1 MLKGKNIS
9 LRNLKE
15 SDIDFL
21 QNIENNPILWE
32 FGSEQK
38 IYTKQE
44 LLSYIKNSNTPL
56 KTAKQYRFVVDYN
69 NTPIGFVDL
78 FNYKKKSASVGIII
92 NEKHQN
98 KGFAKESLKLLS
110 DYCFNVLGLNQL
122 SCSVGKDNVKSN
134 KLFLSASYKFLKA
147 ENKLNFYIFE
157 QQ

>member
-9 LRNLKE
+9 LRNLKK

-21 QNIENNPILWE
+21 QNIENNPNLWE

-44 LLSYIKNSNTPL
+44 LLSYIKKSKTNL
-56 KTAKQYRFVVDYN
+56 KIAKQYRFVVDYN

-78 FNYKKKSASVGIII
+78 FNYKEKSASVGIII
-92 NEKHQN
+92 KEKYQN
-98 KGFAKESLKLLS
+98 KGFANESLKLLS
-110 DYCFNVLGLNQL
+110 DYCFTALGLNQL
-122 SCSVGKDNVKSN
+122 SCSVAKDNVKSN
-134 KLFLSASYKFLKA
+134 KLFLSASYKFLKE

>member
-21 QNIENNPILWE
+21 QKIENNPTLWE

-44 LLSYIKNSNTPL
+44 LLSYIKNSKTPL
-56 KTAKQYRFVVDYN
+56 KIAKQYRFVVDYN

-78 FNYKKKSASVGIII
+78 FNYKKRSASVGIII

-110 DYCFNVLGLNQL
+110 DYCFNVFGLNQL

-134 KLFLSASYKFLKA
+134 KLFLSASYKFLKE

>member
-21 QNIENNPILWE
+21 QKIENNPTLWE

-38 IYTKQE
+38 VYTKQE
-44 LLSYIKNSNTPL
+44 LLSYIKNSKTPL

-110 DYCFNVLGLNQL
+110 DYCFNVFGLNQL

-134 KLFLSASYKFLKA
+134 KLFLSASYKFLKE

>member
-21 QNIENNPILWE
+21 QKIENNPTLWE

-44 LLSYIKNSNTPL
+44 LLSYIKNSKTPL

-110 DYCFNVLGLNQL
+110 DYCFNVFGLNQL
-122 SCSVGKDNVKSN
+122 SCSVGKDNLKSN
-134 KLFLSASYKFLKA
+134 KLFLSASYKFLKE

>member
-21 QNIENNPILWE
+21 QKIENNPTLWE

-44 LLSYIKNSNTPL
+44 LLSYIKNSKTPL
-56 KTAKQYRFVVDYN
+56 KIAKQYRFVVDYN

-110 DYCFNVLGLNQL
+110 YYCFNVFGLNQL

-134 KLFLSASYKFLKA
+134 KLFLSASYKFLRE

>member
-1 MLKGKNIS
+1 MLKGKNIY

-38 IYTKQE
+38 IYTKKE
-44 LLSYIKNSNTPL
+44 LLSYIKKSKTNL
-56 KTAKQYRFVVDYN
+56 KIAKQYRFVVDYN

>member
-21 QNIENNPILWE
+21 QKIENNPTLWE

-44 LLSYIKNSNTPL
+44 LLSYIKNSKTPL
-56 KTAKQYRFVVDYN
+56 KIAKQYRFVVDYN

-110 DYCFNVLGLNQL
+110 DYCFNVFGLNQL

-134 KLFLSASYKFLKA
+134 KLFLSASYKFLKE

>member
-21 QNIENNPILWE
+21 QKIENNPTLWE

-92 NEKHQN
+92 NEKNQN

-122 SCSVGKDNVKSN
+122 SCNVGKDNVISN
-134 KLFLSASYKFLKA
+134 KLFLSSSYKFLKE

-157 QQ
+157 E

>member
-21 QNIENNPILWE
+21 QKIENNPTLWE

-44 LLSYIKNSNTPL
+44 LLSYIKNSKTPL

-69 NTPIGFVDL
+69 NTPIGFIDL

-110 DYCFNVLGLNQL
+110 DYCFNVFGLNQL

-134 KLFLSASYKFLKA
+134 KLFLSASYKFLKE

>member
-21 QNIENNPILWE
+21 QKIENNPTLWE

-44 LLSYIKNSNTPL
+44 LLSYIKNSKTPL
-56 KTAKQYRFVVDYN
+56 KIAKQYRFVVDYN

-110 DYCFNVLGLNQL
+110 DYCFNVFGLNQL

-134 KLFLSASYKFLKA
+134 KLFLSASYKFLRE

>member
-21 QNIENNPILWE
+21 QKIENNPTLWE

-44 LLSYIKNSNTPL
+44 LLSYIKNSKTPL

-110 DYCFNVLGLNQL
+110 DYCFNVFGLNQL

-134 KLFLSASYKFLKA
+134 KLFLSASYKFLKE

>member
-1 MLKGKNIS
+1 
-9 LRNLKE
+9 
-15 SDIDFL
+15 
-21 QNIENNPILWE
+21 
-32 FGSEQK
+32 
-38 IYTKQE
+38 
-44 LLSYIKNSNTPL
+44 LSYIKNSKTPL

-110 DYCFNVLGLNQL
+110 DYCFNVFGLNQL

-134 KLFLSASYKFLKA
+134 KLFLSASYKFLKE

>member
-1 MLKGKNIS
+1 MLKGKNIY

-21 QNIENNPILWE
+21 QKIENNPTLWE

-38 IYTKQE
+38 IYTTQE
-44 LLSYIKNSNTPL
+44 LLSYIKNSKTPL

-78 FNYKKKSASVGIII
+78 FNYKRKSASVGIII

-110 DYCFNVLGLNQL
+110 DYCFNFFGLTQL

>member
-1 MLKGKNIS
+1 MLKGKNIY

-21 QNIENNPILWE
+21 QKIENNPTLWE

-44 LLSYIKNSNTPL
+44 LLSYIKNSKNPL

-92 NEKHQN
+92 KEKHQN

-110 DYCFNVLGLNQL
+110 EYCFNVLGLNQL
-122 SCSVGKDNVKSN
+122 SCSVGKENVKSN
-134 KLFLSASYKFLKA
+134 KLFLSASYKFLKE